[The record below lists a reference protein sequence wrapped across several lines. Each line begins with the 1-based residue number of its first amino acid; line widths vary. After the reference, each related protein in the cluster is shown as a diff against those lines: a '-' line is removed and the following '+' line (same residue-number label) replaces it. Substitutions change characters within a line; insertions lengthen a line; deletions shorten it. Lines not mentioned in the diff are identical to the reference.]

1 VPTGLESR
9 IAARLAELDVA
20 GLSRRPPRI
29 TQRRGCHYEL
39 DGRPVVGFC
48 SNDYLGLADEE
59 FAAREGTRRSSPPAG
74 AGASRLICGDLE
86 ELRELEA
93 ELAAVAGAEAAILFP
108 SGFQANVGI
117 PGALLERGDVVF
129 SDRLNHAS
137 IIDGLRL
144 SRAEIAL
151 LQHGA
156 APPVSSRPE
165 GRITWWFSES
175 IFSMEGDRVDLE
187 AARRHVETGGALYL
201 DEAHSF
207 GLFRGGSTLSREH
220 GLRPDVLVGTLGKA
234 AGCAGAFVATSAT
247 IARFLRSRARSFV
260 FSTGVSPLLAR
271 RLRAHLAALTGALG
285 DARRAAL
292 WRNVR
297 HFARLVGVDEGR
309 AQSPIFPLLVG
320 DNRKSVAIAQALL
333 DRGWHVQA
341 IRPPTVPV
349 GSARLRLTLS
359 ALHSEPQ
366 IEGLAADLRAVFAA
380 FNLDMA
386 GATRT

>member
-1 VPTGLESR
+1 
-9 IAARLAELDVA
+9 
-20 GLSRRPPRI
+20 
-29 TQRRGCHYEL
+29 
-39 DGRPVVGFC
+39 
-48 SNDYLGLADEE
+48 
-59 FAAREGTRRSSPPAG
+59 
-74 AGASRLICGDLE
+74 
-86 ELRELEA
+86 
-93 ELAAVAGAEAAILFP
+93 
-108 SGFQANVGI
+108 
-117 PGALLERGDVVF
+117 
-129 SDRLNHAS
+129 
-137 IIDGLRL
+137 
-144 SRAEIAL
+144 
-151 LQHGA
+151 
-156 APPVSSRPE
+156 
-165 GRITWWFSES
+165 
-175 IFSMEGDRVDLE
+175 
-187 AARRHVETGGALYL
+187 
-201 DEAHSF
+201 
-207 GLFRGGSTLSREH
+207 
-220 GLRPDVLVGTLGKA
+220 VLVGTLGKA

>member
-1 VPTGLESR
+1 M
-9 IAARLAELDVA
+9 DVA
-20 GLSRRPPRI
+20 GLSRRSPHI
-29 TQRRGCHYEL
+29 TLRRGCHYAL

-59 FAAREGTRRSSPPAG
+59 LSAEEDDAPATTAAG

-86 ELRELEA
+86 ELRDLEA
-93 ELAAVAGAEAAILFP
+93 ELAALAGTEAALLFP
-108 SGFQANVGI
+108 SGFQANVGV
-117 PGALLERGDVVF
+117 PGALLERGDLVF

-137 IIDGLRL
+137 MIDGLRL

-151 LQHGA
+151 LEHGA
-156 APPVSSRPE
+156 APPASPRCNAAGV
-165 GRITWWFSES
+165 TWWFTES
-175 IFSMEGDRVDLE
+175 IFSMEGDRVDVE
-187 AARRHVETGGALYL
+187 AARRHVQRGGALYL

-207 GLFRGGSTLSREH
+207 GLFRGGSTLSCEY
-220 GLRPDVLVGTLGKA
+220 GLRPDVLIGTLGKA

-271 RLRAHLAALTGALG
+271 RLRAQIAALAGELG
-285 DARRAAL
+285 DSRRAAL

-297 HFARLVGVDEGR
+297 HFALLVGVEESR

-320 DNRKSVAIAQALL
+320 DNLQAVAIAEALL

-341 IRPPTVPV
+341 IRPPTVPA

-359 ALHSEPQ
+359 ALHTASE
-366 IEGLAADLRAVFAA
+366 IEALAADLRTVFSTYG
-380 FNLDMA
+380 LDLA
-386 GATRT
+386 SATRLGS